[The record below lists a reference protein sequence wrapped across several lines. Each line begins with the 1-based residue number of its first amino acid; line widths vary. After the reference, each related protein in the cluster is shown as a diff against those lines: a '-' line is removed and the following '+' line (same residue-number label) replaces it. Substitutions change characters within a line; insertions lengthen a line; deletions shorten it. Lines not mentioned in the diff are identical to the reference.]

1 MRGRFARFKEE
12 TWSQLDCGRGGH
24 RNSTFLNLVTWKQGC
39 VSASEKQKESG
50 SIGLSKWGQEQG

>member
-1 MRGRFARFKEE
+1 MADL
-12 TWSQLDCGRGGH
+12 LDSKKRLGHSWTVGGGVM

>member
-24 RNSTFLNLVTWKQGC
+24 EEFNFPK
-39 VSASEKQKESG
+39 SG
-50 SIGLSKWGQEQG
+50 DLEARMCYCQ